1 MAKYSW
7 KGLQNAKYAEGEI
20 VALNRDEAAYL
31 LRQQKIIITSLDLT
45 SGEEKKKDQDNKPK
59 KIRKIKKIP
68 ARDIIVFTKK
78 LETMVRSGLPILE
91 TISMLNEQTENPSL
105 NFVVSQIHQDLES
118 GTPLSDAFAKHP
130 TVFDNVY
137 INMLKAGESSGKID
151 LFMNRLVIG
160 MEKAEKIKSDVKG
173 ALTYPVILL
182 VVAIA
187 VISVM
192 MIFVVP
198 VFQDMFKNV
207 EGGLP
212 GATQFVVNIS
222 EFLRDPL
229 QGGVFAGGILGILFV
244 AKLSI
249 RNNRGIRRKA
259 HALLLKLP
267 VLGELVR
274 NSTLSKIAM
283 IQGNLTAAGVAV
295 LESIDIASSSTD
307 NLIVQEAMTDV
318 KRGVFSGAP
327 LSELYQK
334 HPEVFTPTFSAMVSV
349 GERTGRM
356 DEMFA
361 SISTYYEEETDSSV
375 KQLTS
380 MLEPIMMVFLGG
392 TIGFILIAMY
402 TPMFSMGKAMGV

>member
-7 KGLQNAKYAEGEI
+7 KGVQGGKYAEGEI
-20 VALNRDEAAYL
+20 SALNRDEAAYL
-31 LRQQKIIITSLDLT
+31 LRQDKIIITSLDLT
-45 SGEEKKKDQDNKPK
+45 SGIEKKEEEKSSKKLK
-59 KIRKIKKIP
+59 KIKKIP
-68 ARDIIVFTKK
+68 ARDVIVFTKK

-91 TISMLNEQTENPSL
+91 TIAMLNEQTENPSL
-105 NFVVSQIHQDLES
+105 NFVVSQIYQDLES
-118 GTPLSDAFAKHP
+118 GTPLSDAFSKHP

-151 LFMNRLVIG
+151 LFMSRLVVG
-160 MEKAEKIKSDVKG
+160 MEKAEKIKTDVKG

-192 MIFVVP
+192 MISVVP
-198 VFQDMFKNV
+198 VFQDMFTTV

-222 EFLRDPL
+222 EFLRDPF
-229 QGGVFAGGILGILFV
+229 QGGVFAGSLVGLFV
-244 AKLSI
+244 LAKYSI
-249 RNNRGIRRKA
+249 QKNRGIRKKA
-259 HALLLKLP
+259 HALLLKFP
-267 VLGELVR
+267 VLGELIR

-283 IQGNLTAAGVAV
+283 IQGNLTAAGVPV

-307 NLIVQEAMTDV
+307 NIIVQEAMTDV
-318 KRGVFSGAP
+318 KRGVYSGAP

-334 HPEVFTPTFSAMVSV
+334 HPRVFTPTFSAMVSV

-361 SISTYYEEETDSSV
+361 SISNYYEEETDASV
-375 KQLTS
+375 RQLTS